1 MSIIPYLT
9 KEYTSTFSKDEIIN
23 KLKSRVKSKDWEISF
38 EKLINNRS
46 FEGEFQ
52 NNSFRIVMGKYGLT
66 YGRSSLLPIMTG
78 IITENEMNKT
88 TIKILIE
95 TGGAGKGI
103 LFFIFS
109 IAFLGIYT
117 GIVHGKS
124 PAIIGCSL
132 FSIIIYVNLIL
143 KYNREAPNYL
153 NLVEQVI

>member
-95 TGGAGKGI
+95 TGGREKE
-103 LFFIFS
+103 FYFS
-109 IAFLGIYT
+109 SF
-117 GIVHGKS
+117 
-124 PAIIGCSL
+124 
-132 FSIIIYVNLIL
+132 
-143 KYNREAPNYL
+143 
-153 NLVEQVI
+153 Q